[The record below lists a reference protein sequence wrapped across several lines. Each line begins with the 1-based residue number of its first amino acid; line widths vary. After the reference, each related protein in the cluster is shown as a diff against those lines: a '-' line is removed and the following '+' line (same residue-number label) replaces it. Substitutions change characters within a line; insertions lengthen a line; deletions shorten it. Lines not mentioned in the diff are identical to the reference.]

1 MVRAL
6 SIFDKEVGGVDQ
18 KTDGGVA
25 FLLPLPGVVK
35 DQDPGSVRSVQIQAC
50 SHFSWVTW
58 ACSFTSLGFPLICK
72 ARIIRAALPTVMNC

>member
-35 DQDPGSVRSVQIQAC
+35 DQDPGSVRVCADPGML
-50 SHFSWVTW
+50 
-58 ACSFTSLGFPLICK
+58 SLQLGDLG
-72 ARIIRAALPTVMNC
+72 M